1 MNMQFLKR
9 LQDLEVLV
17 SVKSFTCEAQVP
29 LRAGSKR
36 PTCTG
41 GSFLLSTQV
50 LPGAAEN
57 VINRQTLILSMT
69 PLSFPKVCPVGKVSI
84 KLPVDG

>member
-1 MNMQFLKR
+1 MDPVTILISLDERTVMNMQFLKR
-9 LQDLEVLV
+9 LEVLV
-17 SVKSFTCEAQVP
+17 SMKSFTCEAQVP

-50 LPGAAEN
+50 LPGAAED
-57 VINRQTLILSMT
+57 VVYRQTLDEVR
-69 PLSFPKVCPVGKVSI
+69 SFMR
-84 KLPVDG
+84 

>member
-17 SVKSFTCEAQVP
+17 SVKSFTCEAQVL

-50 LPGAAEN
+50 LPGAVEN
-57 VINRQTLILSMT
+57 IVYRQTLDEVR
-69 PLSFPKVCPVGKVSI
+69 SFMK
-84 KLPVDG
+84 